1 VIPLILLVAIAGL
14 MQAARSFTSD
24 TSIAGTELA
33 FGFMLLAAYF
43 TAKIVNRFGLPKL
56 SGYLISGVLAG
67 EFVFGFVD
75 HHMTETLKIVSDT
88 ATAIIALEAGSELQL
103 KHVKPV
109 LKTLRGITLF
119 AVIGAMFAISA
130 MLFLMRPLLPDI
142 FANFDLV
149 PSLAICLAIG
159 TALSAQSPAVV
170 MALLSEM
177 RAEGPLSRVIL
188 ASVVVADLTV
198 ITVFSIVLAI
208 TSAVIGGNIDV
219 VGTVVEV
226 LWELIGSMVFGV
238 AIGILL
244 GRYLLYVKGGAAMF
258 ALLVCVIVAEIAPT
272 VHLDVLIV
280 LLAAGIWL
288 RNFSKADASA
298 LLSKFAAAQLPVFL
312 VFFALAGSH
321 LDIYK
326 LFAAIIPVVVIAA
339 TRATSFYLGARFAC
353 KITHAEPIVTKYAWF
368 GLVPQ
373 AGLALALAIVLRTN
387 FQSSFG
393 NGAATILL
401 GVVGFNECVAP
412 PILRYMLMRS
422 GEAGKKEGTD
432 FAAGGH

>member
-1 VIPLILLVAIAGL
+1 
-14 MQAARSFTSD
+14 
-24 TSIAGTELA
+24 
-33 FGFMLLAAYF
+33 
-43 TAKIVNRFGLPKL
+43 
-56 SGYLISGVLAG
+56 
-67 EFVFGFVD
+67 
-75 HHMTETLKIVSDT
+75 
-88 ATAIIALEAGSELQL
+88 
-103 KHVKPV
+103 
-109 LKTLRGITLF
+109 
-119 AVIGAMFAISA
+119 
-130 MLFLMRPLLPDI
+130 
-142 FANFDLV
+142 
-149 PSLAICLAIG
+149 
-159 TALSAQSPAVV
+159 
-170 MALLSEM
+170 
-177 RAEGPLSRVIL
+177 
-188 ASVVVADLTV
+188 
-198 ITVFSIVLAI
+198 
-208 TSAVIGGNIDV
+208 
-219 VGTVVEV
+219 
-226 LWELIGSMVFGV
+226 
-238 AIGILL
+238 
-244 GRYLLYVKGGAAMF
+244 GAAMF

-288 RNFSKADASA
+288 RNFSKADAGA
-298 LLSKFAAAQLPVFL
+298 LLSKFQAAQLPVFL

-326 LFAAIIPVVVIAA
+326 LAAAIIPVVVIAA
-339 TRATSFYLGARFAC
+339 TRATSFFVGARFAC
-353 KITHAEPIVTKYAWF
+353 KITHAEPIVTQYAWF

>member
-1 VIPLILLVAIAGL
+1 MIPLILLLAVAGL
-14 MQAARSFTSD
+14 MQAARSFTTD

-33 FGFMLLAAYF
+33 FGFLLLSAYF

-103 KHVKPV
+103 RAVKP
-109 LKTLRGITLF
+109 LIKTLRGITVF
-119 AVIGAMFAISA
+119 AVIGAMFTISA
-130 MLFLMRPLLPDI
+130 ALFMMRPLLPDI
-142 FANFDLV
+142 FGNLELV
-149 PSLAICLAIG
+149 PSLAVCLAIG

-198 ITVFSIVLAI
+198 ITAFSIVLAI

-226 LWELIGSMVFGV
+226 LWELIGSMAFGLV
-238 AIGILL
+238 IGILL

-258 ALLVCVIVAEIAPT
+258 ALLVCVVVAEIAPT
-272 VHLDVLIV
+272 IHLDVLIV

-298 LLSKFAAAQLPVFL
+298 LLRQFEAAQLPVFL

-321 LDIYK
+321 LDIAK
-326 LFAAIIPVVVIAA
+326 LFAAIIPVLVIA
-339 TRATSFYLGARFAC
+339 TVRAMTFFLGTKLAC
-353 KITHAEPIVTKYAWF
+353 KISNPEPVVAKYGWF

-373 AGLALALAIVLRTN
+373 AGLALALAIVLRSN

-412 PILRYMLMRS
+412 PILRLMLMRS
-422 GEAGKKEGTD
+422 GEAGKKQGAD